1 MSEGK
6 FQSQAITWLRAQGAY
21 VIKTRPGFGI
31 PSGCPDVFVFY
42 GRNHA
47 DIEFKASEKAPY
59 RAGQE
64 ATLSYLKRSGGGNPF
79 VYTAYPENWAE
90 IQADLLTNFF

>member
-1 MSEGK
+1 MTEAQ
-6 FQSQAITWLRAQGAY
+6 FQKKAIKWLKEQGAY

-42 GRNHA
+42 GPRHA
-47 DIEFKASEKAPY
+47 DIEFKAGEKSPY

-64 ATLSYLKRSGGGNPF
+64 ATLGYLKRNGGGNPF
-79 VYTAYPENWAE
+79 VYTAWPENWPL
-90 IQADLLTNFF
+90 IQADLLHNFF